1 MIAEHLG
8 KLSDKFVLGQVDK
21 SYSVGQ
27 NNFTNGTIDASKSGY
42 KLLGVIGWQVS
53 GTSSAQ
59 AVVFRLY
66 PTSGTT
72 INFYVKNTSTSGG
85 SITQT
90 ITVDCLYVK
99 S

>member
-1 MIAEHLG
+1 MITESCG
-8 KLSDKFVLGQVDK
+8 KLSDKFILEQVQA

-27 NNFTNGTIDASKSGY
+27 NNFTNGTISASKTGY
-42 KLLGVIGWQVS
+42 RLLGVIGWQVS

-66 PTSGTT
+66 PSGTT
-72 INFYVKNTSTSGG
+72 INYYVKNTSTTSGTV
-85 SITQT
+85 TQF

-99 S
+99 E